1 MRNERDLNLLH
12 LAVPALLTV
21 ATAVTA
27 APGAPD
33 LAADRAAVAQL
44 IGAVSLDMM
53 TEASLDAC
61 EDVGAASTPQSRAA
75 WVAWRERHQLA
86 ALRSVVL
93 SVKRGNRSAFP
104 PWDTLTDPMRERVLG
119 DAAPDKICAGLGQ
132 DLQGAEMDVSALY
145 PQARATA
152 LALVQAKV
160 AYKPSLPDLVPG
172 TPRGQV
178 LLVSQL
184 PTLASQQDRTW
195 SAVSDEEAM
204 RRLGQVYVKGRVQRW
219 GDDGDD
225 FQLVQESVDRRIPHT
240 VMLRF
245 NAEAWVGRE
254 IVLRGL
260 LTSLDRYS
268 STLAKAALVA
278 DPSGLAPAPLAHAP
292 MKRKPVVLQRVM
304 SAPGRGLPDKDLDA
318 IVIHGKG
325 NYING
330 ISWEED
336 VRFLLKDGTFYERT
350 SMPPDQLDVAASRK
364 LEPQQWGRWKG
375 SPGAYDM
382 QSQDDDGRP
391 DGGWERKQ
399 HLAVKPWPQDT
410 RLEGSFS
417 RGSYAGSY
425 FAGGISSKRSIR
437 FTKDGRF
444 ERSYSSLGTS
454 GSLAG
459 INGANISA
467 SSHGDGKGS
476 SSTGGGTVAGPLGTS
491 GAFSTTKTHDG
502 ATRRGRYQ
510 LSGYVLTLHYDD
522 GRQERLL
529 SFPVN
534 ADRSSVYVGNGSL
547 SLVK

>member
-1 MRNERDLNLLH
+1 MLRH
-12 LAVPALLTV
+12 AVLALLTGLPAASV
-21 ATAVTA
+21 LA
-27 APGAPD
+27 APTATPALD
-33 LAADRAAVAQL
+33 TDAVAQL
-44 IGAVSLDMM
+44 VSAVSLDVM
-53 TEASLDAC
+53 TEASIDAC
-61 EDVGAASTPQSRAA
+61 DDAGAPSTTQARAA

-86 ALRSVVL
+86 ALRTVVL
-93 SVKRGNRSAFP
+93 SVRRGNRSAVP
-104 PWDTLTDPMRERVLG
+104 AWDTITDPMRERVL
-119 DAAPDKICAGLGQ
+119 AEAVPDKICAGLGQ
-132 DLQGAEMDVSALY
+132 DLQGAQMDVSALY
-145 PQARATA
+145 PQARAA
-152 LALVQAKV
+152 AQALVQAKV
-160 AYKPSLPDLVPG
+160 AYRPSLPDVVPG

-195 SAVSDEEAM
+195 SSISDEEAM

-225 FQLVQESVDRRIPHT
+225 FRLVLEQVDRRISHT

-260 LTSLDRYS
+260 LTSLDSYS
-268 STLAKAALVA
+268 STLAKAALIT
-278 DPSGLAPAPLAHAP
+278 DPSGLTPASLAQAP

-304 SAPGRGLPDKDLDA
+304 SAPGRGLPDRDLAA

-350 SMPPDQLDVAASRK
+350 DMPPDQLDLTASRR

-375 SPGAYDM
+375 STGAYEM
-382 QSQDDDGRP
+382 QSQDDEGRP
-391 DGGWERKQ
+391 HGGWERKQ
-399 HLAVKPWPQDT
+399 HLAVRPWPQDT
-410 RLEGSFS
+410 RLEGSFT

-425 FAGGISSKRSIR
+425 FAGGISSRRSIR

-454 GSLAG
+454 GSFAG
-459 INGANISA
+459 INGTSISA

-491 GAFSTTKTHDG
+491 GAFSASKTDDG
-502 ATRRGRYQ
+502 ASRRGRYQ

-534 ADRSSVYVGNGSL
+534 ADRSSVYVGSGSL
-547 SLVK
+547 SLDK

>member
-1 MRNERDLNLLH
+1 
-12 LAVPALLTV
+12 
-21 ATAVTA
+21 
-27 APGAPD
+27 
-33 LAADRAAVAQL
+33 
-44 IGAVSLDMM
+44 M
-53 TEASLDAC
+53 TEASIEAC
-61 EDVGAASTPQSRAA
+61 EDAGAPSTPQARAA

-93 SVKRGNRSAFP
+93 SVKRRRSSIP
-104 PWDTLTDPMRERVLG
+104 SWDTITDPMRDRILAE
-119 DAAPDKICAGLGQ
+119 AAPDKVCAGLGQ
-132 DLQGAEMDVSALY
+132 DLQGAGMDVSAMY
-145 PQARATA
+145 PQAHAA
-152 LALVQAKV
+152 AKALVQAEV
-160 AYKPSLPDLVPG
+160 AHKPSLPDIAPG

-184 PTLASQQDRTW
+184 PTLAGQQDRTW
-195 SAVSDEEAM
+195 TAISDEEAI

-260 LTSLDRYS
+260 LTSLDTYS
-268 STLAKAALVA
+268 STLARAALVSDA
-278 DPSGLAPAPLAHAP
+278 SGLTPSTLPQTP
-292 MKRKPVVLQRVM
+292 MVRKPVVLKRVM
-304 SAPGRGLPDKDLDA
+304 SPPGKGLADKDIAA

-325 NYING
+325 NYVNG
-330 ISWEED
+330 SSWEED
-336 VRFLLKDGTFYERT
+336 VLFLLRDGTAYRRT
-350 SMPPDQLDVAASRK
+350 DMPPDQLDVAASRQ
-364 LEPQQWGRWKG
+364 LEPQQWGRWRG
-375 SPGAYDM
+375 SSGAYEV
-382 QSQDDDGRP
+382 QDQNDDGRP
-391 DGGWERKQ
+391 DGGWDRKQ
-399 HLAVKPWPQDT
+399 HHAVKPWPQNM

-417 RGSYAGSY
+417 SSSFAGSY

-467 SSHGDGKGS
+467 SSHGDGSGS
-476 SSTGGGTVAGPLGTS
+476 SSTGGGTVAGPMGTS
-491 GAFSTTKTHDG
+491 GAFSSSKTDDG
-502 ATRRGRYQ
+502 ASRRGRYQ

-534 ADRSSVYVGNGSL
+534 ADRTSVYVGSGSL
-547 SLVK
+547 RLNK

>member
-1 MRNERDLNLLH
+1 MRSDRHLNLLR
-12 LAVPALLTV
+12 LALLSV
-21 ATAVTA
+21 VTAATA
-27 APGAPD
+27 APGTAE
-33 LAADRAAVAQL
+33 LASDRAAIAQL
-44 IGAVSLDMM
+44 VGAVSLDMM
-53 TEASLDAC
+53 TEASLEAC
-61 EDVGAASTPQSRAA
+61 EDAGAASTPQARAA
-75 WVAWRERHQLA
+75 WVAWRDRHQLA

-104 PWDTLTDPMRERVLG
+104 AWDTITDPMRERVLG
-119 DAAPDKICAGLGQ
+119 DAAPEKICAGLGQ
-132 DLQGAEMDVSALY
+132 DLQGPEMDVSALY
-145 PQARATA
+145 PQARAA
-152 LALVQAKV
+152 AQALVQTKV
-160 AYKPSLPDLVPG
+160 AYKPSLPDIVPG

-184 PTLASQQDRTW
+184 PTLANQQDRTW
-195 SAVSDEEAM
+195 TAISDEEAM

-225 FQLVQESVDRRIPHT
+225 FQLVQEQVDRRISHT

-260 LTSLDRYS
+260 LTSLDSYS
-268 STLAKAALVA
+268 STLTKAALIA
-278 DPSGLAPAPLAHAP
+278 DPSGLMPAPLAQAP

-304 SAPGRGLPDKDLDA
+304 SAPGRGLPDQDLAA

-325 NYING
+325 NYNNG

-350 SMPPDQLDVAASRK
+350 AMPPDQLDVATSRK

-382 QSQDDDGRP
+382 QGQDDEGRP
-391 DGGWERKQ
+391 DGSWARKQ

-410 RLEGSFS
+410 RLEGSFT

-454 GSLAG
+454 GSFAG

-467 SSHGDGKGS
+467 SSRGDGQGS

-491 GAFSTTKTHDG
+491 GAFSSSKSDDG
-502 ATRRGRYQ
+502 ASRRGRYQ

-534 ADRSSVYVGNGSL
+534 ADRTSVYVGSGSL
-547 SLVK
+547 SLDK